1 MPLEAYENGVPE
13 SEFTRLIHAELSKE
27 GTCGVAYNGMSFDHE
42 FTRVLFYRNLR
53 DPYAWAW
60 KNGNTYWDTI
70 ELVRAAFLLH
80 PDALKKWPKK
90 ENGRPSF
97 QLESLSAANL
107 TSEELEAS
115 HDALA
120 DTIRMWKVAKLIRE
134 RAPKLW
140 DYALKLRYK
149 DDVKKLRKRVQ
160 PILYVVGK
168 IPTDRH
174 CSTFLSNLLVSGR
187 NANEDFAFDLFYD
200 PSPLLKSYQQWTLED
215 RSAAWRAILSFK
227 CNQSPFVCRWGYVG
241 RLTELSLNDLLAKMQ
256 LNEAEVQDRHD
267 RIQEFL
273 AQESENPFAEY
284 IQQREAESAHRFSF
298 RQTDPDEAIYKGFIS
313 DQDRNLMNQVLREGP
328 QFDWRAVQSDDPRV
342 EPLIFRYLAR
352 NYPEIRDGSGKKLW
366 EAYCRKRQLQDR
378 QQRNI
383 TADQIFSYELRDSA
397 EPWGRLNK
405 SQINQL
411 LDWQNRIREVLLLS
425 PRQKAE
431 RLLQRSLDNPK
442 ARFREGQWETV
453 DALVNAGSRVLLV
466 QRTGWGK
473 SMVYF
478 LATRALRDQGRGP
491 TLIIS
496 PLLAL
501 MRNQEVAA
509 GRIKLRARI
518 ITGDNYKQWPEI
530 EEGLSKDN
538 VDLLLVSPERLSKKR
553 FLSNVLGVVNF
564 GLIVVDEAH
573 CISDWGH
580 DFRPDY
586 RRIFGLLEKLPPNLP
601 VLGTTATANDRAVE
615 DIEQQLSNIQIQRGQ
630 LTRESLELQAI
641 VLPDKTSRMA
651 WLAEQIPNLAGTGIV
666 YVLTKRDAKVV
677 AAWLKS
683 VDIDAQAYYA
693 GMNDG
698 NFENSDAY
706 RRHIENLFLDNK
718 VKVLVA
724 TTALGMGYD
733 KPDVG
738 FVIHYQAPSSAIAYY
753 QQVGRAGRALPK
765 AAGVLLSGKEDIDI
779 IEYFRRKAFPDEDT
793 VERVL
798 AFVKNQNGVT
808 VSTIKQGLNLTGN
821 QINQVIKYLSV
832 QAPSPIVEIEKT
844 GWRRTHVEF
853 TMDKEAIRRLTAQRV
868 VEWNQLQ
875 GYIHTKDC
883 RMAFL
888 RRALSDSDIRDCNRC
903 DNCTGTPPVNLK
915 FSKRLVLRAEE
926 FLKRSEFVIQP
937 RVKIP
942 FGACRG
948 YGFQGVLPAHM
959 RASEG
964 YVLSRWAD
972 AGWGG
977 LVKKGKSNGYFDNE
991 LVEAIAEMIIRWR
1004 PVPYPGWITCIPS
1017 ARNPELVRSF
1027 SERLAKKL
1035 GLRFVDTL
1043 VATGKSK
1050 PQKEQHNSF
1059 HQCSNLDGAFSIN
1072 GDRILT
1078 NPVFLIDDIVDSR
1091 WTFTI
1096 AAALLRQAG
1105 SGDVYPIALTSTEN
1119 S

>member
-1 MPLEAYENGVPE
+1 MVI
-13 SEFTRLIHAELSKE
+13 LIS
-27 GTCGVAYNGMSFDHE
+27 
-42 FTRVLFYRNLR
+42 
-53 DPYAWAW
+53 
-60 KNGNTYWDTI
+60 
-70 ELVRAAFLLH
+70 
-80 PDALKKWPKK
+80 
-90 ENGRPSF
+90 
-97 QLESLSAANL
+97 
-107 TSEELEAS
+107 
-115 HDALA
+115 
-120 DTIRMWKVAKLIRE
+120 
-134 RAPKLW
+134 
-140 DYALKLRYK
+140 
-149 DDVKKLRKRVQ
+149 
-160 PILYVVGK
+160 
-168 IPTDRH
+168 
-174 CSTFLSNLLVSGR
+174 
-187 NANEDFAFDLFYD
+187 
-200 PSPLLKSYQQWTLED
+200 
-215 RSAAWRAILSFK
+215 
-227 CNQSPFVCRWGYVG
+227 
-241 RLTELSLNDLLAKMQ
+241 
-256 LNEAEVQDRHD
+256 
-267 RIQEFL
+267 
-273 AQESENPFAEY
+273 
-284 IQQREAESAHRFSF
+284 
-298 RQTDPDEAIYKGFIS
+298 
-313 DQDRNLMNQVLREGP
+313 
-328 QFDWRAVQSDDPRV
+328 
-342 EPLIFRYLAR
+342 
-352 NYPEIRDGSGKKLW
+352 
-366 EAYCRKRQLQDR
+366 
-378 QQRNI
+378 
-383 TADQIFSYELRDSA
+383 
-397 EPWGRLNK
+397 
-405 SQINQL
+405 
-411 LDWQNRIREVLLLS
+411 
-425 PRQKAE
+425 
-431 RLLQRSLDNPK
+431 
-442 ARFREGQWETV
+442 
-453 DALVNAGSRVLLV
+453 
-466 QRTGWGK
+466 
-473 SMVYF
+473 
-478 LATRALRDQGRGP
+478 
-491 TLIIS
+491 
-496 PLLAL
+496 
-501 MRNQEVAA
+501 
-509 GRIKLRARI
+509 
-518 ITGDNYKQWPEI
+518 
-530 EEGLSKDN
+530 
-538 VDLLLVSPERLSKKR
+538 
-553 FLSNVLGVVNF
+553 
-564 GLIVVDEAH
+564 
-573 CISDWGH
+573 
-580 DFRPDY
+580 
-586 RRIFGLLEKLPPNLP
+586 
-601 VLGTTATANDRAVE
+601 
-615 DIEQQLSNIQIQRGQ
+615 
-630 LTRESLELQAI
+630 
-641 VLPDKTSRMA
+641 
-651 WLAEQIPNLAGTGIV
+651 
-666 YVLTKRDAKVV
+666 
-677 AAWLKS
+677 
-683 VDIDAQAYYA
+683 
-693 GMNDG
+693 
-698 NFENSDAY
+698 SDAY

-765 AAGVLLSGKEDIDI
+765 AAGVLLSGKEDVDI

-948 YGFQGVLPAHM
+948 YGFQGVLPTHM

-1017 ARNPELVRSF
+1017 ARNPDLVRSF

-1035 GLRFVDTL
+1035 GLRFIDTL

-1072 GDRILT
+1072 RDRILT